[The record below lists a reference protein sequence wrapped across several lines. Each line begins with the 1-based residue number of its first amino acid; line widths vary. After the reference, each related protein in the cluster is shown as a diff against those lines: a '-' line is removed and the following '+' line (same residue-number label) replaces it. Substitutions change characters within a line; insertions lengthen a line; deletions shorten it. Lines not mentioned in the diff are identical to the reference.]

1 MSNYDKLLLGMWT
14 VPLLIVVLVDR
25 TAAGLVG
32 SNRHRRLVAD
42 TVRRMDLPLTPELVD
57 AVARRLRARHA
68 FLARVALFAWLPGV
82 AIIVI
87 AWRHTHTLS
96 GDGTPSQALTLVM
109 CAVMSTFAI
118 GGALGWQRCLRLPLI
133 EGQGNQIA
141 HRLSPEVSDAL
152 PKWFRMLQPLALIY
166 PVAAA
171 IYFFSTSSQHRPLGD
186 LGVGLWVL
194 VAVGAYVG
202 CGLWQAWIMSVPQRA
217 TAALP
222 ELVVDDTMR
231 VEGVLALASDR
242 WFGSWLVTAVI
253 LDAASGPAQLWLQLS
268 WAVPVFLY
276 LTVFQPYSSSLSKR
290 LLLWHRSRFAARYA
304 ALSADPS

>member
-1 MSNYDKLLLGMWT
+1 
-14 VPLLIVVLVDR
+14 
-25 TAAGLVG
+25 
-32 SNRHRRLVAD
+32 
-42 TVRRMDLPLTPELVD
+42 
-57 AVARRLRARHA
+57 
-68 FLARVALFAWLPGV
+68 
-82 AIIVI
+82 
-87 AWRHTHTLS
+87 
-96 GDGTPSQALTLVM
+96 
-109 CAVMSTFAI
+109 
-118 GGALGWQRCLRLPLI
+118 
-133 EGQGNQIA
+133 
-141 HRLSPEVSDAL
+141 
-152 PKWFRMLQPLALIY
+152 
-166 PVAAA
+166 
-171 IYFFSTSSQHRPLGD
+171 
-186 LGVGLWVL
+186 
-194 VAVGAYVG
+194 
-202 CGLWQAWIMSVPQRA
+202 MSVPQRA